1 MNKIPVCVREMIL
14 IPYLFLEEQSRFAQ
28 AYKPAFF
35 FFQQRMIKRSKLLCF
50 DICTE
55 KYECTDETG
64 DEMVEFLDVP
74 CVPLNLSKSFKDLRK
89 PIIIPSN
96 LDTYQQFLFWLHV
109 VFKHRKTM
117 HNLSRWL
124 KEKKMQDLMYF
135 PIAKVDPNLGYYW
148 WENDSKYR
156 SMFE

>member
-1 MNKIPVCVREMIL
+1 
-14 IPYLFLEEQSRFAQ
+14 
-28 AYKPAFF
+28 
-35 FFQQRMIKRSKLLCF
+35 
-50 DICTE
+50 
-55 KYECTDETG
+55 
-64 DEMVEFLDVP
+64 
-74 CVPLNLSKSFKDLRK
+74 
-89 PIIIPSN
+89 
-96 LDTYQQFLFWLHV
+96 
-109 VFKHRKTM
+109 M